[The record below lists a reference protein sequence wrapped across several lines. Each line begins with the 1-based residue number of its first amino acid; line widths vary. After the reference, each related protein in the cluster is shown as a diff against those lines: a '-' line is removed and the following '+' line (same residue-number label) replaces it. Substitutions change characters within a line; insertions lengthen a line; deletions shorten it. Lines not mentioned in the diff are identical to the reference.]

1 METLFKIARY
11 TQENE
16 KFIKTG
22 YDEYQVTYLKGLK
35 PHNLRIVVNGYLTRE
50 VINLVDSHSGYKN
63 RILAAIKEYR
73 ERGIVFK
80 GNPVVKKLT
89 LIQLKALYA
98 KSITHNVQTY
108 LLPIS
113 KEESRDKLTEFGLI

>member
-1 METLFKIARY
+1 METQFKVARY
-11 TQENE
+11 VQEGDS
-16 KFIKTG
+16 FIKTG
-22 YDEYQVTYLKGLK
+22 YDEYNVTYLKGLK
-35 PHNLRIVVNGYLTRE
+35 QHNLRIVVNGYLTRE

-63 RILAAIKEYR
+63 RILAAIKEYQ
-73 ERGIVFK
+73 EIGKFYK

-89 LIQLKALYA
+89 LTQVKALYA
-98 KSITHNVQTY
+98 KSIVHNVQTY